1 MGSRIPVGSWMLALI
16 VMVGVESGPA
26 AAAASG
32 QEPSLVE
39 AVKRGDR
46 AAIDAALQQGAD
58 VNAAQP
64 DGATALHWAA
74 HVGDVVTLNRLLD
87 AGSDHSVANRFGITP
102 IWLAA
107 QDGHA
112 AVVERLLQAG
122 ANPQTT
128 RAESG
133 ETVLMI
139 AARGGHTGVLEL
151 LLATGEDV
159 NRTEHVRGQTAL
171 MWAAAERH
179 RAAVGVLANAGAD
192 LEARSSTGLT
202 PLMFAIRAGSINVTE
217 ELLDQGADLRET
229 APDGTTMVVFA
240 IINARYEL
248 AAFLLDRGADPN
260 GDDPHGR
267 PLHALAWMRRAEN
280 RGLSK
285 WLPRMPSG
293 NLDSIGL
300 AEALL
305 AHGADINDRIDW
317 EDPDKDMPGLTQ
329 RMPILTTPQH
339 MAIQTFTTVSF
350 VGATPFYLAAKH
362 CDVPFMKFLV
372 ANGAN
377 PLIPTH
383 QQVTPLLA
391 AAGVGY
397 VVGESAGTPAEA
409 LAAVKLAHELGNDPT
424 AIVDLGE
431 SPGMLAWD
439 DATALHGA
447 VLRDAEDLVT
457 WLIDQGVP
465 LDQKSKSDE
474 TALDVAD
481 GSNMTIV
488 RHVYPNLVALLRRAM
503 IEQGLLPAP
512 VPADNVATA
521 LAGAR

>member
-26 AAAASG
+26 ATAASG

-46 AAIDAALQQGAD
+46 AAVDAALQQGAD
-58 VNAAQP
+58 VHAAQP

-87 AGSDHSVANRFGITP
+87 AGSDHLVANRFGITP
-102 IWLAA
+102 LWLAA
-107 QDGHA
+107 QDGHT

-122 ANPQTT
+122 ADPQTT

-133 ETVLMI
+133 ETLLMI

-151 LLATGEDV
+151 LLAAGEDV
-159 NRTEHVRGQTAL
+159 NRTEKVRGQTAL

-202 PLMFAIRAGSINVTE
+202 PLMFAIRAGSIDVTE
-217 ELLDQGADLRET
+217 ELLDQGAALRET

-317 EDPDKDMPGLTQ
+317 TDPGGPRDTRYDRPNLYVPG
-329 RMPILTTPQH
+329 H
-339 MAIQTFTTVSF
+339 MAIDARTDVTYI
-350 VGATPFYLAAKH
+350 GATPFFLAAKH
-362 CDVPFMKFLV
+362 CDVPFMTFLA
-372 ANGAN
+372 ANGAD
-377 PLIPTH
+377 PLIPTR
-383 QQVTPLLA
+383 QQITPLLA
-391 AAGVGY
+391 AAGIGSHL
-397 VVGESAGTPAEA
+397 GESPGTPAEA
-409 LAAVKLAHELGNDPT
+409 LAAVKLAYELGNDPK
-424 AIVDLGE
+424 AVVEFGE
-431 SPGMLAWD
+431 FDGRAGWNRT
-439 DATALHGA
+439 TALHGA
-447 VLRDAEDLVT
+447 VIRGAEELVK
-457 WLIDQGVP
+457 WLIEHDVP
-465 LDQKSKSDE
+465 LDHVSMTAE
-474 TALDVAD
+474 TALDLAE
-481 GSNMTIV
+481 GSDLGITW
-488 RHVYPNLVALLRRAM
+488 HVQPELAALIREAM
-503 IEQGLLPAP
+503 IEQGIP
-512 VPADNVATA
+512 VPAAADPTTA
-521 LAGAR
+521 SAPAR